1 RLSAANGI
9 LHQSSEPNRTR
20 VGRGRTKQSHP
31 SRPGHRTNTRDLTM
45 ATDYILEIEGIK
57 GESTDSKVQGGIE
70 LQSYG
75 WGVRNPAS
83 RSAGP
88 GGGAGTASFADFAAT
103 AAVNKASPLLML
115 ACATGQHI
123 KKAVLHVRKQGGEQ
137 QEYMTIT
144 MTELLVSSYNSGDA
158 PGGDV
163 AVIDSFS
170 LNYTTITFH
179 YKPHTPDGSL
189 DSAGTA
195 GGDPKQNNKM

>member
-1 RLSAANGI
+1 
-9 LHQSSEPNRTR
+9 
-20 VGRGRTKQSHP
+20 
-31 SRPGHRTNTRDLTM
+31 M

-70 LQSYG
+70 LLS
-75 WGVRNPAS
+75 WGLGVSNTGSHA
-83 RSAGP
+83 A
-88 GGGAGTASFADFAAT
+88 GGGGGVGKASYSDFAAT

-170 LNYTTITFH
+170 LNYTTIKFE
-179 YKPHTPDGSL
+179 YKPQKPDGSL
-189 DSAGTA
+189 DSAVTA
-195 GGDPKQNNKM
+195 GYDLKQNKKM